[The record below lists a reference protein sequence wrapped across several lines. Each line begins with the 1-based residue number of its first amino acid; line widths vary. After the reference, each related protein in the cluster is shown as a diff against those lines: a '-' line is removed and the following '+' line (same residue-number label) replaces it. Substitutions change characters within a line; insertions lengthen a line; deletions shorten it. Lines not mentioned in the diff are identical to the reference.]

1 MRYGVDLRGPCV
13 MLLSE
18 SQGGSTQN
26 LAQMYRA
33 LNNLILSERWQVI
46 VGQFAG
52 EMVLLAQNSADIP
65 VIAQRAL
72 ERLVPRPRADFSV
85 RIGIS
90 SVVHGVKHIKRAYQ
104 QCHDVLYITR
114 RLHQDKRIA
123 RFDDL
128 GYLHALF
135 QAGPAGLVGNS
146 YVPLVRRLAEEKQAD
161 LLHTLEAYLDS
172 GGNGVATAEAL
183 HIHRSTLNYR
193 LTRIEQVCEVELQNP
208 GVRMDLQIALKL
220 LRLFEDVGM

>member
-1 MRYGVDLRGPCV
+1 
-13 MLLSE
+13 
-18 SQGGSTQN
+18 
-26 LAQMYRA
+26 
-33 LNNLILSERWQVI
+33 LILGERWQVI

-52 EMVLLAQNSADIP
+52 EIVLLAQHNADLP
-65 VIAQRAL
+65 TIAQRAL
-72 ERLVPRPRADFSV
+72 ERLIPRSKSDFNV

-90 SVVHGVKHIKRAYQ
+90 SVVQGVKHIKRAYQ

-114 RLHQDKRIA
+114 RLHQEQRIV

-146 YVPLVRRLAEEKQAD
+146 YVPLVRRLYDEKQAD
-161 LLHTLEAYLDS
+161 LFHTLEAYLDS

-193 LTRIEQVCEVELQNP
+193 LTRIEQVCEVELQSP
-208 GVRMDLQIALKL
+208 GVRMDLQVALKL
-220 LRLFEDVGM
+220 LQLFEDFES